1 MTGQPAVS
9 KRYLLD
15 TNVLLHDPKAL
26 TSFEENT
33 VLLPI
38 YVIEEI
44 DRFKKQL
51 SRLGENARSISRFLD
66 GLRQKGSLSQGVP
79 LDTGGRLRVVFE
91 SDDPEEWMS
100 GFDGSVDNAILRIAR
115 RLQTEPGVP
124 LILVTKDVNLRIK
137 ADALG
142 ITAED
147 YQTDRVR
154 LDELYSGHVEM
165 DLSPNAIEHFR
176 AEGELPLPEGE
187 FFPNQYAMLR
197 DSEDTGRTVLARIDT
212 LGHRLV
218 ALIDTGSGVQ
228 GIRPRNKEQYYA
240 LDALLDPSILLVT
253 IMGKAGTGKTLL
265 ALAAGLEQVL
275 AQAPYRHLL
284 ISRPTFPMGKDIGY
298 LPGSVEDKLNPW
310 MQPIYDNLA
319 LLLEGRPEGNGAPRT
334 ADELVRRGVMA
345 VEPLTHIRGRS
356 IPQQFMLVDEAQ
368 NLTPLEVK
376 TILTRV
382 GEKTKLVLTGD
393 PWQIDTPYI
402 DSSTNGFNHVV
413 HHFRDVPLAAH
424 VELVKGERSKL
435 AEFAANLL

>member
-1 MTGQPAVS
+1 MK

-26 TSFEENT
+26 TAFQDNT
-33 VLLPI
+33 VLVPI

-51 SRLGENARSISRFLD
+51 TGLGENARWISRFLD
-66 GLRQKGSLSQGVP
+66 ALRARGHLSDGVE
-79 LDTGGRLRVVFE
+79 LDTGGRLRVVFDP
-91 SDDPEEWMS
+91 DDPQRVIARS
-100 GFDGSVDNAILRIAR
+100 DGWVDNEILKIAR
-115 RLQTEPGVP
+115 RIQDDAPDVP
-124 LILVTKDVNLRIK
+124 LIVVTKDVNLRIK

-142 ITAED
+142 LVAED
-147 YQTDRVR
+147 YETDRVD
-154 LDELYSGHVEM
+154 LNELYSGHTE
-165 DLSPNAIEHFR
+165 IELDAGELEQFR
-176 AEGELPLPEGE
+176 AEGSLALPAGE
-187 FFPNQYAMLR
+187 YFPNEYALLKDR
-197 DSEDTGRTVLARIDT
+197 HDPANTALARIDPVGGT
-212 LGHRLV
+212 LR
-218 ALIDTGSGVQ
+218 ALIDVAEGVQ
-228 GIRPRNKEQYYA
+228 GIRPRNKEQYFA
-240 LDALLDPSILLVT
+240 LDALLDPTIVLVT

-275 AQAPYRHLL
+275 GRTTYRHLL

-298 LPGSVEDKLNPW
+298 LPGSVEEKLNPW

-319 LLLEGRPEGNGAPRT
+319 LLLDGRPARNGTRT
-334 ADELVRRGVMA
+334 VDDLVQRGALA

-382 GEKTKLVLTGD
+382 GEHTKLVLTGD

-402 DSSTNGFNHVV
+402 DSATNGFNHVV
-413 HHFRDVPLAAH
+413 RHFRTIPLAAH
-424 VELVKGERSKL
+424 VELRKGERSKL

>member
-1 MTGQPAVS
+1 MTKQ
-9 KRYLLD
+9 YLLD

-26 TSFEENT
+26 TSFEDNT

-66 GLRQKGSLSQGVP
+66 GLRQRGRLSEGVP
-79 LDTGGRLRVVFE
+79 LDGGGRLRVVFDP
-91 SDDPEEWMS
+91 DDPQRILARS
-100 GFDGSVDNAILRIAR
+100 DGWVDNEILKIAR
-115 RLQTEPGVP
+115 YLQEQEPSVP

-137 ADALG
+137 ADAIG
-142 ITAED
+142 VTAED
-147 YQTDRVR
+147 FESDRVR
-154 LDELYSGHVEM
+154 LDELYTGHTEITLRAG
-165 DLSPNAIEHFR
+165 DIECFR
-176 AEGELPLPEGE
+176 EDGELPLPNGE
-187 FFPNQYAMLR
+187 FFPNEYALLR
-197 DSEDTGRTVLARIDT
+197 DEADVSNTALARIDT
-212 LGHRLV
+212 LGGRLQ
-218 ALIDTGSGVQ
+218 ALIDTSQGVQ

-240 LDALLDPSILLVT
+240 LDALLDPSVLLVT
-253 IMGKAGTGKTLL
+253 MMGKAGTGKTLL

-275 AQAPYRHLL
+275 ARAPYRHLL
-284 ISRPTFPMGKDIGY
+284 VSRPTFPMGKDIGY
-298 LPGSVEDKLNPW
+298 LPGSVEEKLNPW

-319 LLLEGRPEGNGAPRT
+319 LLLEGRPEGNGATRSSV
-334 ADELVRRGVMA
+334 DELTRRGTLA

-424 VELVKGERSKL
+424 VELRKGERSKL
-435 AEFAANLL
+435 AEYAANLL

>member
-1 MTGQPAVS
+1 MA

-26 TSFEENT
+26 TSFEDNT

-44 DRFKKQL
+44 DPFKKQL

-66 GLRQKGSLSQGVP
+66 GLRQRGSLSQGVP
-79 LDTGGRLRVVFE
+79 LDTGGRLRVVFDP
-91 SDDPEEWMS
+91 DDPRRPMARS
-100 GFDGSVDNAILRIAR
+100 DGWVDNEILTIAH
-115 RLQTEPGVP
+115 RLKEENPAVP
-124 LILVTKDVNLRIK
+124 VILVTKDINLRIK
-137 ADALG
+137 ADAIG
-142 ITAED
+142 VTAED
-147 YQTDRVR
+147 YESDHVR
-154 LDELYSGHVEM
+154 LDELYSGQTEIE
-165 DLSPNAIEHFR
+165 LAAEEIEHFR
-176 AEGELPLPEGE
+176 SAGELPLPAGE
-187 FFPNQYAMLR
+187 FSPNEYALLK
-197 DSEDTGRTVLARIDT
+197 DAADPANTALARIDRP
-212 LGHRLV
+212 GARLRP
-218 ALIDTGSGVQ
+218 LIDTSRGVQ

-240 LDALLDPSILLVT
+240 LDALLDPSIVLVT

-275 AQAPYRHLL
+275 AKAPYRHLL

-298 LPGSVEDKLNPW
+298 LPGSVEEKLNPW

-319 LLLEGRPEGNGAPRT
+319 LLLEGRPEGNGGVPRS
-334 ADELVRRGVMA
+334 ADELVRRGVLA

-435 AEFAANLL
+435 AEYAANLL

>member
-1 MTGQPAVS
+1 MK

-15 TNVLLHDPKAL
+15 TNVLLHDPTAL
-26 TSFEENT
+26 TAFQDNS
-33 VLLPI
+33 VLVPI

-51 SRLGENARSISRFLD
+51 TRLGENARWISRFLD
-66 GLRQKGSLSQGVP
+66 ALRERGRLSDGVE
-79 LDTGGRLRVVFE
+79 LDTGGRLRVVFDP
-91 SDDPEEWMS
+91 DDPQRVIARS
-100 GFDGSVDNAILRIAR
+100 DGWVDNEILKIAR
-115 RLQTEPGVP
+115 RIQDDAPDTP

-137 ADALG
+137 ADAMGLV
-142 ITAED
+142 AED
-147 YQTDRVR
+147 YETDRVN
-154 LDELYSGHVEM
+154 LDELYSGHTEIELDSG
-165 DLSPNAIEHFR
+165 DLERFR
-176 AEGELPLPEGE
+176 EEGGLPLPEGD
-187 FFPNQYAMLR
+187 FFPNEYALLK
-197 DSEDTGRTVLARIDT
+197 DLGEASNTALARIDPV
-212 LGHRLV
+212 GGRLK
-218 ALIDTGSGVQ
+218 ALIDVAEGIQ
-228 GIRPRNKEQYYA
+228 GIRPRNKEQYFV
-240 LDALLDPSILLVT
+240 LDALLDPTIVLVT

-275 AQAPYRHLL
+275 SRTTYRHLL

-298 LPGSVEDKLNPW
+298 LPGSVEEKLNPW

-319 LLLEGRPEGNGAPRT
+319 LLLAGRPTRNGTRT
-334 ADELVRRGVMA
+334 VEDLVSRGALA

-382 GEKTKLVLTGD
+382 GENTKLVLTGD

-413 HHFRDVPLAAH
+413 SHFRTVPLAAH
-424 VELVKGERSKL
+424 VELRKGERSKL
-435 AEFAANLL
+435 AEYAANLL